1 MLIYQCKKV
10 SCKLKWVFRE
20 GVVTGLLSKHKVNAV
35 AEHTNTTITTCTT
48 TTNVS
53 ANAPSLILAAKG
65 SKKMLRQFYWH
76 FDIV

>member
-35 AEHTNTTITTCTT
+35 AEHTNTTITTSTT
-48 TTNVS
+48 SVS
-53 ANAPSLILAAKG
+53 TNAPSLILAARDPKNAEAI
-65 SKKMLRQFYWH
+65 LLAY
-76 FDIV
+76 